1 VENTKSRDLHN
12 IFMMAFHSGMSLSEI
27 INLKWSSIN
36 LNDQIIKV
44 KKSETFVTKS
54 KNERV
59 NPIKDTLAT
68 TLTNRFPKDLNINL
82 DENIFCKY
90 PGVTYLK
97 DYVSK
102 KLSKVIRKLEMSDK
116 IHFHS
121 LSHSAVSNMVQAGVS
136 LYVVNEIL
144 GHKYLSTTQ
153 IYLHLQKENLI
164 GAVKTLIIL
173 KFNL

>member
-1 VENTKSRDLHN
+1 
-12 IFMMAFHSGMSLSEI
+12 
-27 INLKWSSIN
+27 
-36 LNDQIIKV
+36 
-44 KKSETFVTKS
+44 
-54 KNERV
+54 
-59 NPIKDTLAT
+59 
-68 TLTNRFPKDLNINL
+68 
-82 DENIFCKY
+82 
-90 PGVTYLK
+90 
-97 DYVSK
+97 
-102 KLSKVIRKLEMSDK
+102 MSDK
-116 IHFHS
+116 IHYHL